1 MHRRR
6 PEGFLFQ
13 PNYIPFDAG
22 GRGEAGWT
30 RNKISLIHK
39 NSRSVSRLSFCP
51 REIKIP
57 ARGGRII
64 DNVGTRAG
72 FPRSNFSFS
81 FFFSFSFSFEP
92 TAKNALLILN
102 LILSL
107 LINFKNSISIYFA
120 KCKRKKRK
128 NISSKKIRSNVLTNV
143 SANFQPERAMGTRRS
158 CLGRRSSPSFF
169 KRMNRFRSSRDEF

>member
-1 MHRRR
+1 MHRKR

-22 GRGEAGWT
+22 REAGWT

-57 ARGGRII
+57 ALGGRII

-81 FFFSFSFSFEP
+81 FFFFPPFLFFVHP
-92 TAKNALLILN
+92 
-102 LILSL
+102 
-107 LINFKNSISIYFA
+107 
-120 KCKRKKRK
+120 
-128 NISSKKIRSNVLTNV
+128 
-143 SANFQPERAMGTRRS
+143 RR
-158 CLGRRSSPSFF
+158 C
-169 KRMNRFRSSRDEF
+169 

>member
-1 MHRRR
+1 MHRKR

-22 GRGEAGWT
+22 REAGWT

-57 ARGGRII
+57 ALGGRII

-81 FFFSFSFSFEP
+81 FFFFSFTHGVADF
-92 TAKNALLILN
+92 KFDFIF
-102 LILSL
+102 
-107 LINFKNSISIYFA
+107 INFKNSISVYFT
-120 KCKRKKRK
+120 KCKKRKKKEKRK
-128 NISSKKIRSNVLTNV
+128 SFVEEDQIERSYERF
-143 SANFQPERAMGTRRS
+143 ANFQPERATGSRRS
-158 CLGRRSSPSFF
+158 RLGRRSSPSFF
-169 KRMNRFRSSRDEF
+169 LNRFRSSRDKF

>member
-107 LINFKNSISIYFA
+107 LISKIPFPFISRNVKEKKEKIFRR
-120 KCKRKKRK
+120 KR
-128 NISSKKIRSNVLTNV
+128 SD
-143 SANFQPERAMGTRRS
+143 
-158 CLGRRSSPSFF
+158 
-169 KRMNRFRSSRDEF
+169 RMFLRTFLPIFSRNEQWEQEDRV

>member
-1 MHRRR
+1 MGGNDR
-6 PEGFLFQ
+6 EG
-13 PNYIPFDAG
+13 G
-22 GRGEAGWT
+22 GCIERGPRASCFNLITFHSMRGGIGEAGWT

-57 ARGGRII
+57 ALGGRII

-81 FFFSFSFSFEP
+81 FFFFSPFSFFRSP
-92 TAKNALLILN
+92 TALLILN

-107 LINFKNSISIYFA
+107 SISKIPFPFISRNVR
-120 KCKRKKRK
+120 KEKKKKRE
-128 NISSKKIRSNVLTNV
+128 NRSSKKIKSNVLTNV
-143 SANFQPERAMGTRRS
+143 LPIF
-158 CLGRRSSPSFF
+158 
-169 KRMNRFRSSRDEF
+169 SRNEQRDQEDRV

>member
-1 MHRRR
+1 MHRKR

-22 GRGEAGWT
+22 REAGWT

-57 ARGGRII
+57 ALGGRII

-81 FFFSFSFSFEP
+81 FFFFSPFSFFRSP
-92 TAKNALLILN
+92 TALLILN

-107 LINFKNSISIYFA
+107 LISKIPFPFISRNVR
-120 KCKRKKRK
+120 KEKKKKRE
-128 NISSKKIRSNVLTNV
+128 NRSSKKIKSNVLTNV
-143 SANFQPERAMGTRRS
+143 LPIFSRNEQRDQEDRVWEGGRAQV
-158 CLGRRSSPSFF
+158 FF
-169 KRMNRFRSSRDEF
+169 